1 MKETVS
7 ASLAQQ
13 AFIFDED
20 AYAALK
26 GYLKE
31 IADRLEPENQEILV
45 DVEDRLAEIFRQK
58 LTSPMMVVSLH
69 QVREAMD
76 QMGSPSEFGERK
88 AHSTSREGS
97 ATSAESGRGG
107 GGENRI
113 YRSRRNRSIAGLCG
127 GFADYFGCDVS
138 LLRLLTLFLI
148 LFGGLSIW
156 VYLILWIIIPEE
168 PLTCGGEGKRNQY

>member
-13 AFIFDED
+13 AFVFDED
-20 AYAALK
+20 AYKALK

-31 IADRLEPENQEILV
+31 IADRLEPEDQDTLV

-58 LTSPMMVVSLH
+58 LSSPMMVVSLH

-88 AHSTSREGS
+88 RGAAKNGGASGSTSGEGS
-97 ATSAESGRGG
+97 VFGCA
-107 GGENRI
+107 NRI
-113 YRSRRNRSIAGLCG
+113 YRSRQNRSIAGICG
-127 GFADYFGCDVS
+127 GFAAYFGCDVS

-168 PLTCGGEGKRNQY
+168 PLA